1 MKLFTTYQTMFNNFD
16 NTVRSYLSKT
26 LNNLGLQYSHSQIFG
41 VIFDGI
47 KGIMQNMLFYI
58 EDALTEQNIFTATR
72 KKSIYSLAK
81 VSGYTPY
88 YGSTAQ
94 GTIVAR
100 LQVNNGLDSQTTK
113 LYIRNGSKIINKNTN
128 ITYLIDLP
136 TDYYVVDVSK
146 PLVNHEFKII
156 QGYFDRAQFVARG
169 YALETFEITTVELF
183 DKEYIKLKVNGIE
196 WKQVPSLYDMTENGQ
211 EYVCEL
217 GYDEKINIMFGNGI
231 NGSKLNAGDTI
242 VVEYL
247 KHSGILGN
255 VLSDEIVDFK
265 FSSYGEDVYGNSVDI
280 NNYMK
285 IDMVNCISGGNNS
298 DSIEF
303 IRNMVG
309 KNSRSLVLASKD
321 NFELFFKRFS
331 FIGNVN
337 CWAENNSMFIV
348 ASCTRNINSELNSPE
363 DYFNININN
372 LFLKKTEK
380 EMIQNT
386 LENSK
391 RAFAGV
397 SLKFEDPIIRK
408 FAIICYV
415 KIENTYQKHIVETAI
430 KRYLA
435 EYFLKRL
442 INTQFIAKSDIIKYL
457 LDNVPEIKSLNIS
470 IISGMTEDAY
480 YNSYYY
486 KYNFININ
494 DTINYNKK
502 KVIYEKNSTPG
513 LDTFENISLDS
524 KVEMPVLANIKYY
537 PNKNEN
543 DKITVIDIP
552 AVQIYFA

>member
-16 NTVRSYLSKT
+16 QTVRSYLSKT

-72 KKSIYSLAK
+72 RKSIYSLAK

-88 YGSTAQ
+88 YGSAAQ
-94 GTIVAR
+94 GTIIAR
-100 LQVNNGLDSQTTK
+100 LQINNGLESQTTK
-113 LYIRNGSKIINKNTN
+113 LYIKNNTKIINKNTN

-146 PLVNHEFKII
+146 PLINHEFKII
-156 QGYFDRAQFVARG
+156 QGYFDRAQFVAKG
-169 YALETFEITTVELF
+169 YALENFEITTVDLF
-183 DKEYIKLKVNGIE
+183 DKEYIKLKVNGVE
-196 WKQVPSLYDMTENGQ
+196 WKQVPSLYDMTENGN

-217 GYDEKINIMFGNGI
+217 SYDEKINIMFGNGI
-231 NGSKLNAGDTI
+231 YGSKLNNGD
-242 VVEYL
+242 VVVIEYL
-247 KHSGILGN
+247 KHSGIMGN
-255 VLSDEIVDFK
+255 VLSDEITDFK
-265 FSSYGEDVYGNSVDI
+265 FADYGQDVYGNGVDI
-280 NNYMK
+280 NNYLK

-303 IRNMVG
+303 IRNMIG

-348 ASCTRNINSELNSPE
+348 ASCTRNINSELKTPE
-363 DYFNININN
+363 DYFKINTNN

-457 LDNVPEIKSLNIS
+457 LDNIPEIKSLNIS
-470 IISGMTEDAY
+470 IFSGMAEDAY
-480 YNSYYY
+480 KDSYYY
-486 KYNFININ
+486 KYVFKNVNGTYEY
-494 DTINYNKK
+494 DKK
-502 KVIYEKNSTPG
+502 KIIYEKNSTPG

-524 KVEMPVLANIKYY
+524 KIEMPILSNITYY
-537 PNKNEN
+537 QDKDNNSKNS
-543 DKITVIDIP
+543 ITMD
-552 AVQIYFA
+552 AVQVYFA

>member
-16 NTVRSYLSKT
+16 QTVRSYLSKT

-72 KKSIYSLAK
+72 RKSIYSLAK

-88 YGSTAQ
+88 YGSAAQ
-94 GTIVAR
+94 GTIIAR
-100 LQVNNGLDSQTTK
+100 LQINNGLESQTTK
-113 LYIRNGSKIINKNTN
+113 LYIKNNTKIINKNTN

-156 QGYFDRAQFVARG
+156 QGYFDRAQFVAKG
-169 YALETFEITTVELF
+169 YALENFEITTVDLF
-183 DKEYIKLKVNGIE
+183 DKEYIKLKVNGVE
-196 WKQVPSLYDMTENGQ
+196 WKQVPSLYDMTENGH

-217 GYDEKINIMFGNGI
+217 SYDEKINIMFGNGI
-231 NGSKLNAGDTI
+231 YGSKLNNGD
-242 VVEYL
+242 VVVIEYL
-247 KHSGILGN
+247 KHSGIMGN
-255 VLSDEIVDFK
+255 VLSDEITDFK
-265 FSSYGEDVYGNSVDI
+265 FADYGQDVYGNGVDI
-280 NNYMK
+280 NNYLK

-303 IRNMVG
+303 IRNMIG

-348 ASCTRNINSELNSPE
+348 ASCTRNINSELKTPE
-363 DYFNININN
+363 DYFKINTNN

-435 EYFLKRL
+435 EYFLKHL

-457 LDNVPEIKSLNIS
+457 LDNIPEIKSLNIS
-470 IISGMTEDAY
+470 IFSGMAEDAY
-480 YNSYYY
+480 KDSYYY
-486 KYNFININ
+486 KYVFKNVNGTYEY
-494 DTINYNKK
+494 DKK
-502 KVIYEKNSTPG
+502 KIIYEKNSTPG

-524 KVEMPVLANIKYY
+524 KIEMPILSNITYY
-537 PNKNEN
+537 QDKDNNSKNS
-543 DKITVIDIP
+543 ITMD
-552 AVQIYFA
+552 AVQVYFA